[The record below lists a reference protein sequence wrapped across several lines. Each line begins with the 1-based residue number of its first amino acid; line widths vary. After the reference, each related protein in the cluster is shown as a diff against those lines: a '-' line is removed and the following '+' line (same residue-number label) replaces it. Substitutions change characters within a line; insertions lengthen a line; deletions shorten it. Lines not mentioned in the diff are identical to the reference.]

1 MDADS
6 LVSAPQLTTQPG
18 AAGRA
23 RRRRAWLL
31 VCLLALL
38 PVSVL
43 LAFMVLHAM
52 ASAFADP
59 TGGCGGG

>member
-1 MDADS
+1 
-6 LVSAPQLTTQPG
+6 
-18 AAGRA
+18 
-23 RRRRAWLL
+23 
-31 VCLLALL
+31 LLALL

-43 LAFMVLHAM
+43 LAVMVLHAM